1 MLRFFFVWEGEIWG
15 LLLMFVHLQG
25 DENDT
30 AGIFFGMIF
39 ERYFASLIYDLM
51 RCFYDAT

>member
-1 MLRFFFVWEGEIWG
+1 MI
-15 LLLMFVHLQG
+15 LQG
-25 DENDT
+25 F
-30 AGIFFGMIF
+30 FFGMIF